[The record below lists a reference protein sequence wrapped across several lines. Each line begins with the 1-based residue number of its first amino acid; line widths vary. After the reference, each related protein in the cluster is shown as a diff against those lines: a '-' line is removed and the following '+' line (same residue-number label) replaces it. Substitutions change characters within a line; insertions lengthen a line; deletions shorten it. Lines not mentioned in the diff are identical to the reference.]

1 LSTYTI
7 TRLIR
12 VALRLRDACEV
23 DGIRLEPIVPFIS
36 DQALVSETI
45 RATSYREA
53 SNLFDRHLLPAVDAM
68 TVVTGAALVPL
79 GGSTLIEKSRS
90 KYVYLHA
97 VQRGPSPH
105 LTLDPRVH
113 EDVISRSTVAAR
125 HLAAHAAERHAA
137 YFLRQAALAENL
149 LTSAF
154 HTLQA
159 AEALSERAGRRTD
172 YVRLRGVMGDVLY
185 RFFYETDPTLG
196 DNRRNALAHGRLIPE
211 EELTKV
217 TIELQERLLDK
228 GSHGCRWER

>member
-12 VALRLRDACEV
+12 AALRLGDACEV

-97 VQRGPSPH
+97 VQRGLSPH
-105 LTLDPRVH
+105 LTLDPR
-113 EDVISRSTVAAR
+113 IRLPA
-125 HLAAHAAERHAA
+125 
-137 YFLRQAALAENL
+137 FPQA
-149 LTSAF
+149 
-154 HTLQA
+154 
-159 AEALSERAGRRTD
+159 
-172 YVRLRGVMGDVLY
+172 
-185 RFFYETDPTLG
+185 
-196 DNRRNALAHGRLIPE
+196 
-211 EELTKV
+211 
-217 TIELQERLLDK
+217 
-228 GSHGCRWER
+228 